1 MLCCRYGA
9 QLEGLALSGMG
20 HVTDTLWNAYLPKL
34 VNAKI
39 LVCSFIIS
47 VKVEMRFCVQVMGT
61 SELITTKIHV
71 DHMID
76 SLARY
81 CSKLE
86 RLEFRWDNETLR

>member
-1 MLCCRYGA
+1 M
-9 QLEGLALSGMG
+9 
-20 HVTDTLWNAYLPKL
+20 
-34 VNAKI
+34 KI
-39 LVCSFIIS
+39 RIN
-47 VKVEMRFCVQVMGT
+47 VKVMGT
-61 SELITTKIHV
+61 SELIQTKIHV

>member
-1 MLCCRYGA
+1 MLQVWCTIGGARLVWYGA
-9 QLEGLALSGMG
+9 CHRYSVERIPSKTCQCKDFGMLAVPLHG
-20 HVTDTLWNAYLPKL
+20 
-34 VNAKI
+34 KI
-39 LVCSFIIS
+39 KIRIN
-47 VKVEMRFCVQVMGT
+47 VKVMGT
-61 SELITTKIHV
+61 SELIQTKIHV

>member
-1 MLCCRYGA
+1 MCCRYGA

-39 LVCSFIIS
+39 LVNCAI
-47 VKVEMRFCVQVMGT
+47 KCEMEMRIIAQVMGT
-61 SELITTKIHV
+61 SELIQTKIHV